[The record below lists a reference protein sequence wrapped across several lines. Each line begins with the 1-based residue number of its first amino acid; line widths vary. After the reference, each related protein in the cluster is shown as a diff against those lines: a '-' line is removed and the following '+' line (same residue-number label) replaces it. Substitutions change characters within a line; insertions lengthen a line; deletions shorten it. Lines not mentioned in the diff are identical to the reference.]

1 MSSSTT
7 YAFWNTEACATE
19 LVEDL
24 EDEEKLKKA
33 TKTNV
38 DISTRRTDGE
48 KNELVN
54 VPKLKNDEP
63 MVSFEIFVFSLFKL
77 HDVTSVFMPIVLM
90 MRRQERRCAHN
101 MFIL

>member
-7 YAFWNTEACATE
+7 YAFWYTEARATE

-38 DISTRRTDGE
+38 DISTRRTE
-48 KNELVN
+48 RERNELAN
-54 VPKLKNDEP
+54 VPKLKNREP

-90 MRRQERRCAHN
+90 MRRQERRYVRN

>member
-7 YAFWNTEACATE
+7 YAFWYTEARATE

-38 DISTRRTDGE
+38 DISTRRTDRE
-48 KNELVN
+48 RNELAN
-54 VPKLKNDEP
+54 VPKLKNREP
-63 MVSFEIFVFSLFKL
+63 LVSFEIFVCSLFKL

>member
-7 YAFWNTEACATE
+7 YAFWNTEARATE

-38 DISTRRTDGE
+38 DISTRRADGE
-48 KNELVN
+48 KNELSN
-54 VPKLKNDEP
+54 VPKLKNSEP
-63 MVSFEIFVFSLFKL
+63 MVSFEIFVCSLFKL
-77 HDVTSVFMPIVLM
+77 HDVTSVFMAIVLM
-90 MRRQERRCAHN
+90 MRRQERRCPHN